1 MFEIS
6 VLGKNRLVF
15 KSFLYDYVAKK
26 SGPEFK
32 KGRQDAKAIDCV
44 PDSTGKSLI
53 IIIII
58 INNKIIKTQAHASKA
73 TRSFWRVR
81 AMHSC
86 SE

>member
-32 KGRQDAKAIDCV
+32 KGRQDAKTIDCV
-44 PDSTGKSLI
+44 PDSTGNLSQRYLIKTI
-53 IIIII
+53 III
-58 INNKIIKTQAHASKA
+58 TQAHASKA
-73 TRSFWRVR
+73 TRSFWRMR